1 MGDVDAEIEE
11 AQRSRGK
18 GLAVAVESACPPPS
32 KSCSPWQKPS
42 LSRVN
47 REIDFGSGAHSV
59 SLSRCRTALTSFLPS
74 FPHFDSPGA
83 FGGSPRHCALSIDF
97 FKVKCPLFL
106 SN

>member
-42 LSRVN
+42 LVGES
-47 REIDFGSGAHSV
+47 
-59 SLSRCRTALTSFLPS
+59 
-74 FPHFDSPGA
+74 
-83 FGGSPRHCALSIDF
+83 
-97 FKVKCPLFL
+97 
-106 SN
+106 